1 MTRGASCTAWRAAA
15 TVAASFSRLGA
26 VAVIVFKVDP
36 FPHSPVSDHLAA
48 INLSLLLAAF
58 TPLSCASSLLP
69 LQIRQAFPRFDIR
82 RARAYLSLFIA
93 QDAAMTGRIDFA
105 QFKAFLTSIPTAGP
119 GGVPGGASAIVKAIS
134 ASARS
139 RASSGPSPHSGSDAG
154 SSSSSGT
161 PASAS
166 SASASATF
174 TGTPASAASA
184 AGSGSGSGSGAV
196 LPHLARESL
205 LEGLFA
211 YLDKRGYGTLAFR
224 DVFVGVA
231 VLRGLVSRAV
241 VASLLARCPSAV
253 CGVSQVPG

>member
-1 MTRGASCTAWRAAA
+1 
-15 TVAASFSRLGA
+15 
-26 VAVIVFKVDP
+26 
-36 FPHSPVSDHLAA
+36 
-48 INLSLLLAAF
+48 
-58 TPLSCASSLLP
+58 
-69 LQIRQAFPRFDIR
+69 
-82 RARAYLSLFIA
+82 
-93 QDAAMTGRIDFA
+93 MTGRIDFS
-105 QFKAFLTSIPTAGP
+105 QFKAFLASIPTAGP

-139 RASSGPSPHSGSDAG
+139 RASSGPSPHSGSDA
-154 SSSSSGT
+154 SSSRSSST

-166 SASASATF
+166 SASTSASF

-184 AGSGSGSGSGAV
+184 AGAGSGSGAV

-241 VASLLARCPSAV
+241 VASLLARCPAAV
-253 CGVSQVPG
+253 CGVSQESLCFMWRQPGVRMLYVASARCPYAVCGWLAPGMGALWCAEAHRFCRLG